1 MSASEFEGHEVLIAQ
16 LRAGTLDAPGHLHR
30 RVLAAGPGA
39 TKRARVPMS
48 PRRKGYAVVLVAAGL
63 SVAAALVQGAVSSG
77 NPPAHEAA
85 GQKLA
90 NLGLSF
96 SGNTPRHSV
105 GLAGPTGATGATG
118 PQGPTGA
125 TGIQAPTGATGA
137 TGPTGPQGSSGA
149 TGLTSNEAYRLA
161 TQAAALPGKALNMA
175 DSLSIPTGRLVHV
188 DARLEVAVP
197 TNRALT
203 DAANNATTIVTQLG
217 GYAQSRQ
224 ISASHAGYGNAYLDL
239 RVPLRHAQLAID
251 RLSKVGGRLISESVS
266 TRDLEQQAKAQTN
279 QIGSL
284 QRAIQIYKQAL
295 LSGTLTGSQRVEVQ
309 IRLANA
315 EHALTGTRK
324 AHGQTVLSGRTT
336 DIRLQI
342 STARHHAVIV
352 KPQGS
357 SRAGRLLHNAGG
369 FLALEAIIALYI
381 LIVALPIALLLA
393 LVWWFTTGRR
403 QRDEKRLLASA

>member
-1 MSASEFEGHEVLIAQ
+1 MSASEFEGHEALVAQ

-48 PRRKGYAVVLVAAGL
+48 SRRKGYAVVLVAAGL
-63 SVAAALVQGAVSSG
+63 SVAAALVQGVVSSG

-85 GQKLA
+85 GQQVVH
-90 NLGLSF
+90 GSSF
-96 SGNTPRHSV
+96 DSIRGS
-105 GLAGPTGATGATG
+105 A
-118 PQGPTGA
+118 QGPV
-125 TGIQAPTGATGA
+125 GATGA
-137 TGPTGPQGSSGA
+137 TGPTGPQGATGA
-149 TGLTSNEAYRLA
+149 TGAVGLTNSEAYRLA
-161 TQAAALPGKALNMA
+161 TPSALPGKALHTA

-188 DARLEVAVP
+188 DARLAVAVP
-197 TNRALT
+197 SNRALT

-266 TRDLEQQAKAQTN
+266 TRDLEQQAKTQTN

-369 FLALEAIIALYI
+369 FLALEAIVALYV